1 MKPEIL
7 TAEYLRECLEYDPL
21 TGDFIWR
28 ARPVH
33 HFKDASYQTRW
44 NSRYAGNATG
54 IISSIS
60 SNGYL
65 RISIDNKKYYSHR
78 LAWIITKGEWPQHVD
93 HIDGCRTNNKLSNLR
108 SVNRSENQRNQ
119 KLRSS
124 TSSGHMGVIVD
135 RRTGKFIAQI
145 KVCDKRIHLGVFSD
159 LSEAVKAREEA
170 NVKYGFHP
178 NHGRK
183 ITEGA

>member
-7 TAEYLRECLEYDPL
+7 TAEYLKECLDYDPL

-28 ARPVH
+28 ARPLN
-33 HFKDASYQTRW
+33 HFKDESYQARW
-44 NSRYAGNATG
+44 NSRYAGSATG
-54 IISSIS
+54 IIG

-78 LAWIITKGEWPQHVD
+78 LAWMITKGEWPQNVD
-93 HIDGCRTNNKLSNLR
+93 HIDGCRTNNQISNLR
-108 SVNRSENQRNQ
+108 SVTRSENQRNQ
-119 KLRSS
+119 K
-124 TSSGHMGVIVD
+124 TSCRNTSGCLGVTVD

-145 KVCDKRIHLGVFSD
+145 KIFDKHIHLGVFSE
-159 LSEAVKAREEA
+159 LSEAIKARNDA

-178 NHGRK
+178 NHGRNV
-183 ITEGA
+183 TEAA